1 MKIGKSF
8 SFVILLVVALSS
20 VGFTTLSWYCPM
32 ETKTE
37 KMICG
42 SCAEQTQQAPDCTD
56 DACCKQYGELM
67 KIQPD
72 LSAAVKVQPNM
83 DSPQSEGLVQ
93 LPEEFTPQSKA
104 GNYHRVFQRAL
115 PDRVAYEHVVLRI

>member
-1 MKIGKSF
+1 MKIGKTF
-8 SFVILLVVALSS
+8 SFIILLAVALAS

-32 ETKTE
+32 ESKTE
-37 KMICG
+37 KMVCG
-42 SCAEQTQQAPDCTD
+42 SCADETQKEPDCKD
-56 DACCKQYGELM
+56 DSCCKQYGELM

-93 LPEEFTPQSKA
+93 LPEEFTPRSKT
-104 GNYHRVFQRAL
+104 GRYDQVFQRAL